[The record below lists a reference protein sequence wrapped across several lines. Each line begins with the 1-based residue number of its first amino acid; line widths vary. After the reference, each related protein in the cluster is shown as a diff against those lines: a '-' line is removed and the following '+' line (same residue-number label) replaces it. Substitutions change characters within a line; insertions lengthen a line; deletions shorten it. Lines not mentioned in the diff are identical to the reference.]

1 MPDYYGGVAQAGA
14 QMMNSGLNA
23 MTAQKKMDLERE
35 MESQKIAAAERM
47 QAARMSAAGGGQ
59 FGGKDPASNSVRSFQ
74 GVSGVMNSYT
84 DTQFDLM
91 GMKSAK
97 EKEIEGRGYGTEE
110 DLLAMRKLEARIA
123 NNDFAMKTMLK
134 SLNSGKFEYNT
145 TDADGSTVKAVFDSA
160 ADLEMYK
167 STFKGSGQEVKE
179 EKAKSITDRIREN
192 ALRYQGGSSE
202 PQSSGSSVVPVA
214 KPKQISMDDQINS
227 KMQESG
233 IEEAEPAKNPAATG
247 GGGRR
252 GRTSEDAVNETKMKI
267 ESLKKQFESLKGQ
280 KNSRGNQNTAAMR
293 SLAGKS
299 IEEENKLKSGN

>member
-23 MTAQKKMDLERE
+23 MTAQKKLDAERE
-35 MESQKIAAAERM
+35 MEAQKIAAAERM
-47 QAARMSAAGGGQ
+47 QAARISAGGGQ
-59 FGGKDPASNSVRSFQ
+59 FSGNDPVSRTARGVQGLVGGLNAASDAQ
-74 GVSGVMNSYT
+74 I
-84 DTQFDLM
+84 DLM
-91 GMKSAK
+91 QQRSAY
-97 EKEIEGRGYGTEE
+97 EKTIADRGYGTDE
-110 DLLAMRKLEARIA
+110 DKYALQRIDSRIA
-123 NNDFAMKTMLK
+123 NNDFAMKTMLH

-160 ADLEMYK
+160 AALEAYK
-167 STFKGSGQEVKE
+167 STFKGSGQEAKE

-214 KPKQISMDDQINS
+214 KPKPISMDDQIDS

-233 IEEAEPAKNPAATG
+233 IEEAEPAKNPAATGG

-293 SLAGKS
+293 SLAGKI